1 MALSQNKFS
10 ERLLCRILP
19 IAATLILL
27 PATTVSAQQQNGN
40 EKKDPVEAAYKE
52 AERLTK
58 MLELNPTQT
67 FYVDST
73 LQYNLS
79 EMYRE
84 LEEMQMSGMQNPMTY
99 QSIQKKWMDKTLEV
113 YKRVFNEEQYYQ
125 YMLSI
130 GKGKELKAERKAK
143 EKAIKEEKKKKKNR
157 TE

>member
-10 ERLLCRILP
+10 ERLFCRILP
-19 IAATLILL
+19 IAATLIFL
-27 PATTVSAQQQNGN
+27 PTATVSAQQQNGN
-40 EKKDPVEAAYKE
+40 EKKDPMEMAYKE

-58 MLELNPTQT
+58 ILELNPTQT